1 MAKVFNFTR
10 KDKNRYRKVYRYIR
24 KKPSYE
30 YCSSGEFEMIAGYVD
45 FSNTDGPVTYNYPST
60 ISFTAVPVATIT
72 SVDSES
78 NDQANVNVY
87 ISIISS
93 TQLKISSSA
102 PFTGRV
108 HFIIVGQD

>member
-1 MAKVFNFTR
+1 MSKVYKFTR

-24 KKPSYE
+24 KKPVYE
-30 YCSSGEFEMIAGYVD
+30 YCANEEFEMIAGYVD
-45 FSNTDGPVTYNYPST
+45 FINSDGPETYTYPST
-60 ISFTAVPVATIT
+60 VSFTNVPVVTVT

-78 NDQANVNVY
+78 NNQANVNAY
-87 ISIISS
+87 ITSITTTALNISV
-93 TQLKISSSA
+93 SA

>member
-1 MAKVFNFTR
+1 MAKVYKFTR
-10 KDKNRYRKVYRYIR
+10 KDKNRYRKVYRFIR

-30 YCSSGEFEMIAGYVD
+30 YCSSSEFEMIAGYVD
-45 FSNTDGPVTYNYPST
+45 FQNSDGPETYTFPAT
-60 ISFTAVPVATIT
+60 ISFSQIPVVTVT

-78 NDQANVNVY
+78 NDQANVNAYVTSINTSQVR
-87 ISIISS
+87 ISV
-93 TQLKISSSA
+93 SA